1 MKRLALGIMLM
12 TMAAGAIP
20 AAAQEAMSPKAMEV
34 KTAMRKLWED
44 HITYTRNA
52 IISIL
57 ADLKDQEAV
66 VKRLMKNQEEIGN
79 AIKPYYGE
87 EAGNKLTTL
96 LKEHISEAADVVKA
110 AKSKN
115 VVSLKGNQD
124 KWKANARDIADFLAD
139 ANPKWDRGKLKN
151 MLLRHLDLTTGEV
164 VSRLGRRWEQ
174 DINNYD
180 NGHDHML
187 MFSDMLT
194 QGIAEQFPDKFK

>member
-1 MKRLALGIMLM
+1 MKRLALGILL
-12 TMAAGAIP
+12 TALAAGTIP

-52 IISIL
+52 VISIL
-57 ADLKDQEAV
+57 SDLKDQDAV

-124 KWKANARDIADFLAD
+124 KWKANARDISDFLAD
-139 ANPKWDRGKLKN
+139 ANPKWDRGKLKS

-164 VSRLGRRWEQ
+164 VSRLARRWEQ

-187 MFSDMLT
+187 MFSDMLVE
-194 QGIAEQFPDKFK
+194 GIAAQFPEKFK